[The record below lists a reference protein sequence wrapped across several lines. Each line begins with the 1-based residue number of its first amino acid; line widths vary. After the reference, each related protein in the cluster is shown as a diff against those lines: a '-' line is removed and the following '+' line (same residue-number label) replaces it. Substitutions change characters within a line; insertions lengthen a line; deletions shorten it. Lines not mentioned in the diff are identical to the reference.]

1 MNEDERGFS
10 PWLNHAAVG
19 GPLDVTLGRE
29 RLVRFFSA
37 GAAGAGFGAIAGLA
51 AAMAFFA
58 TVFALATTRA
68 AGFGGFTGA
77 CFRFNAA
84 EALEVSFFA
93 TALTFR
99 ATGRATFFPAAFFTP
114 AARFFPCTLAIPPLR
129 GCEMDG
135 AV

>member
-1 MNEDERGFS
+1 MNDDDRGFS

-29 RLVRFFSA
+29 RRVRFFSA
-37 GAAGAGFGAIAGLA
+37 GAAAAGLGAMAGLA
-51 AAMAFFA
+51 AATTFFA
-58 TVFALATTRA
+58 AVFALAITRA
-68 AGFGGFTGA
+68 AGLGGFTGA
-77 CFRFNAA
+77 GFRFRAA
-84 EALEVSFFA
+84 EAFDVSFLA
-93 TALTFR
+93 AALTFR

-114 AARFFPCTLAIPPLR
+114 AARFFPCTLAMPPLR